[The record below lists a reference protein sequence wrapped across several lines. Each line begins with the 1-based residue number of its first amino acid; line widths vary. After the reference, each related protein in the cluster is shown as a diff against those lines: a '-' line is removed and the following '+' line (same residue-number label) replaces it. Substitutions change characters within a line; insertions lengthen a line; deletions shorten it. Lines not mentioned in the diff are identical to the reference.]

1 MSQSRS
7 SPVAFFFLMLPVGIA
22 AGFVTVTLPF
32 MMTGAGFPVATTA
45 SVVAL
50 GISANVWNFVWGPV
64 IDLTLSLRR
73 WYAIGL
79 AALAVSLLLL
89 ALLPLR
95 PSGVGILT
103 ALVFLT

>member
-1 MSQSRS
+1 
-7 SPVAFFFLMLPVGIA
+7 
-22 AGFVTVTLPF
+22 
-32 MMTGAGFPVATTA
+32 MMTRAGFPVATTA

-79 AALAVSLLLL
+79 AILAASLLLL
-89 ALLPLR
+89 GFIPLR
-95 PSGVGILT
+95 QNGVGILT
-103 ALVFLT
+103 AIVFLTMVGVAIAGLPVGGLMAHTVAEQEKGAAGEW

>member
-1 MSQSRS
+1 MGQSRS

-22 AGFVTVTLPF
+22 VGFVTVTLPF
-32 MMTGAGFPVATTA
+32 MMTQAGFPVAITA

-79 AALAVSLLLL
+79 AILAASLLLL
-89 ALLPLR
+89 GFIPLR
-95 PSGVGILT
+95 QNGVGILT
-103 ALVFLT
+103 AIVFL